1 MEKQK
6 ANESGSNTLGPIQKG
21 KPLLDKLEM
30 ISPVDGRYRRYTEP
44 LADIFSEKGLIE
56 NRLKVEVEYLIF
68 LSEQLSAY
76 SSPKIRK
83 FSDQERA
90 MARGLYENLSVEDA
104 GIVKAI
110 ETKGHNNIKA
120 TNHDVKA
127 IEYFMKEKLGDT
139 SLKDSLEWIH
149 FALTSEDINN
159 TAYGLMLSEG
169 VGGVVLPAAI
179 ELQSKIY
186 EFAERYRNVPILA
199 RTHGQP
205 ASPTT
210 FGKEF
215 NVFSSRLKRQIEQLE
230 NYEILVKLNGATG
243 NYNAHQVAFPDVNWI
258 KFTQDFIEKL
268 SVGRQLGLTPNYV
281 TTQIEPHDTYAEMF
295 DNIRRLNTIL
305 IDFDQDIWRYIS
317 DNWIKQKPVEGEVGS
332 STMPHKINPI
342 DFENSEGNLGM
353 ANAMLSYFS
362 TKLPISRLQRDLS
375 DSTVER
381 NFGVALAHC
390 LIAYRSALKG
400 MSKIAV
406 NEEKVSD
413 ELKNHPEVISEAIQ
427 TVLRREGIEM
437 PYEKLKE
444 LTRGRK
450 VTAEDFVGFIEGL
463 DISDSVKEEL
473 RNISPGN
480 YIGIA
485 KNLTEF

>member
-1 MEKQK
+1 MEKQEK
-6 ANESGSNTLGPIQKG
+6 NGSDSKQPGSLQKG
-21 KPLLDKLEM
+21 PRAPLLDKLEM

-44 LADIFSEKGLIE
+44 LAEIFSEKGLIR
-56 NRLKVEVEYLIF
+56 NRLEVEVEYLII
-68 LSEQLSAY
+68 LNEQLST
-76 SSPKIRK
+76 PKIRK
-83 FSDQERA
+83 FSEQEKI
-90 MARGLYENLSVEDA
+90 MARGLYEDLSTEDA
-104 GIVKAI
+104 SIVKAI
-110 ETKGHNNIKA
+110 ETKGYNNIKA

-127 IEYFMKEKLGDT
+127 IEYFMKEKLGNT

-149 FALTSEDINN
+149 FALTSEDVNN
-159 TAYGLMLSEG
+159 IAYGLMLSEG
-169 VGGVVLPAAI
+169 VGGVVLPAAE
-179 ELQSKIY
+179 ELRCKIH
-186 EFAERYRNVPILA
+186 EFADRYRDVPMLA

-215 NVFSSRLKRQIEQLE
+215 DVFSSRLKRQIEQLN

-243 NYNAHQVAFPDVNWI
+243 NYNAHQVAFPEVNWKI
-258 KFTQDFIEKL
+258 FTRNFIERL
-268 SVGRQLGLTPNYV
+268 SFGRQMKLMPNYI
-281 TTQIEPHDTYAEMF
+281 TTQIEPHDTYAELF
-295 DNIRRLNTIL
+295 DSIRRLNVIL

-332 STMPHKINPI
+332 STMPHKVNPI

-353 ANAMLSYFS
+353 ANAMFNYFS

-390 LIAYRSALKG
+390 LIAYKSALKG
-400 MSKIAV
+400 MSKIVV
-406 NEEKVSD
+406 NNEKVSE
-413 ELKNHPEVISEAIQ
+413 ELENHPEVISEAIQ

-450 VTAEDFVGFIEGL
+450 VTAEDFIKFIEGL
-463 DISDSVKEEL
+463 DVSDCIKEEL
-473 RNISPGN
+473 KNISPRN

-485 KNLTEF
+485 KDLT